1 MVKTIYDSLKRD
13 VNRIYDTIIIG
24 SGPAGLTAAIYSSR
38 SSLKTLVIGGVV
50 AGGQLMLTREVEDYP
65 GFPEAILGPEL
76 VSRMRKQVERFG
88 AEVING
94 DVIKTDFSK
103 RPFKVSTSKSQYLAR
118 SVIIATGASAKWLGL
133 PSEKRL
139 IGKGVSACA
148 VCDGPFFKNKKVAI
162 VGGGDSAMKEALFL
176 SKIAREVLIIHM
188 LEKLN
193 AFKANQE
200 KAASLPNVQITF
212 NTVVE
217 EVLGKEKVEGVR
229 VKNTKTGEIKEINL
243 DALFVA
249 IGYNPSTKFL
259 VGQVDL
265 DKRGFIVV
273 RDETRTSVP
282 GVFAAGDVSDP
293 VYQQAITAAA
303 AGCRSAM
310 GAESFLENEK

>member
-1 MVKTIYDSLKRD
+1 MDKKIYD
-13 VNRIYDTIIIG
+13 IIVIG
-24 SGPAGLTAAIYSSR
+24 SGPAGLTAAIYASR
-38 SSLKTLVIGGVV
+38 SSLKTLVIGGVA
-50 AGGQLMLTREVEDYP
+50 AGGQLMLTREVEDFP

-76 VSRMRKQVERFG
+76 MARMRAQVERFG
-88 AEVING
+88 TEVINE
-94 DVIKTDFSK
+94 DVTRTDLST
-103 RPFKVSTSKSQYLAR
+103 RPFKIFVGENQYLAKTLI
-118 SVIIATGASAKWLGL
+118 VATGASAKWLGL
-133 PSEKRL
+133 PSEKKL
-139 IGKGVSACA
+139 IGRGVSSCA

-188 LEKLN
+188 LEELN

-200 KAASLPNVQITF
+200 KVTSLPNVQITF

-259 VGQVDL
+259 AGQVDL
-265 DKRGFIVV
+265 DKRGFIIV
-273 RDETRTSVP
+273 RDEARTSVP

-293 VYQQAITAAA
+293 IYQQAITAAA
-303 AGCRSAM
+303 AGCRAAM
-310 GAESFLENEK
+310 EAESFLENEK